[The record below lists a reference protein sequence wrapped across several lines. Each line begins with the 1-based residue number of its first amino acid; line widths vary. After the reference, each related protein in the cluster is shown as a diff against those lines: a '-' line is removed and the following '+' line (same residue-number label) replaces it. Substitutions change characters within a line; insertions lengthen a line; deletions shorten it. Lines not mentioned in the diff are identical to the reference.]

1 MYQEKKKIRRANGIK
16 CFLLILILLNSLTL
30 PEAFPD
36 ENKFDIDHFTL
47 NIEITPERHWLAGEA
62 RLRIRAGANGLK
74 FLSFYLRPTLHVKSV
89 KDGKDNTLV
98 FSQTNSKRIFPNSD
112 TSLVRVN
119 LDRELHEGETIDI
132 LVSYGGIFYM
142 SSDFDPKE
150 RRYNRAFSC
159 ITKEAAWLR
168 SIQLWYP
175 YIAQKSMPLTIKA
188 KVPSDWTVISNG
200 ELETISQE
208 QEKRIFV
215 FKEEKSSSLDIM
227 LFAAPYVSKSKKLSG
242 FHLTAYFFPHH
253 RDFIDPYLEKT
264 EEILNFYTQN
274 FGKPKAEKFN
284 IIEIGTGYGTG
295 TSAPF
300 GYAISSHLINL
311 DFTLLPHEIAHLWW
325 GETVSDNL
333 GKDSWLHE
341 GLSTFSD
348 YFFRSE
354 KAPNKE
360 AKRRVLFDMLNR
372 AIPIDNPKTLSI
384 LEGGAKHAP
393 EGFLIYERAA
403 FMLQTLKHILG
414 EELFFKALRSYIR
427 TFKDKKAD
435 TAGFIQV
442 INSVSQRNLNG
453 FFDFYLRGER
463 PPRYRVKFKNKRG
476 QITGTLYQDHVPK
489 YFRMPLT
496 LEFITNQRSF
506 RKNIEMIGQRRTFS
520 YSLEKKE
527 AVSRILID
535 PDFDVLAVREVLED
549 RWKARDLRLNAA
561 KRKNFDLVKP
571 LLFALLEKHP
581 DNVYILHEAAQF
593 AFSQEKWEKGI
604 EFYKKILSLEPHNF
618 TFVALANIAGAYEM
632 MGHWKMQRFYL
643 EKALSRGSS
652 MYSLMRKLRD
662 VLENL
667 KE

>member
-1 MYQEKKKIRRANGIK
+1 
-16 CFLLILILLNSLTL
+16 
-30 PEAFPD
+30 
-36 ENKFDIDHFTL
+36 
-47 NIEITPERHWLAGEA
+47 
-62 RLRIRAGANGLK
+62 
-74 FLSFYLRPTLHVKSV
+74 
-89 KDGKDNTLV
+89 
-98 FSQTNSKRIFPNSD
+98 
-112 TSLVRVN
+112 
-119 LDRELHEGETIDI
+119 
-132 LVSYGGIFYM
+132 
-142 SSDFDPKE
+142 
-150 RRYNRAFSC
+150 
-159 ITKEAAWLR
+159 
-168 SIQLWYP
+168 
-175 YIAQKSMPLTIKA
+175 
-188 KVPSDWTVISNG
+188 
-200 ELETISQE
+200 
-208 QEKRIFV
+208 
-215 FKEEKSSSLDIM
+215 
-227 LFAAPYVSKSKKLSG
+227 
-242 FHLTAYFFPHH
+242 
-253 RDFIDPYLEKT
+253 
-264 EEILNFYTQN
+264 
-274 FGKPKAEKFN
+274 
-284 IIEIGTGYGTG
+284 
-295 TSAPF
+295 
-300 GYAISSHLINL
+300 
-311 DFTLLPHEIAHLWW
+311 
-325 GETVSDNL
+325 
-333 GKDSWLHE
+333 
-341 GLSTFSD
+341 
-348 YFFRSE
+348 
-354 KAPNKE
+354 
-360 AKRRVLFDMLNR
+360 MLNR

-414 EELFFKALRSYIR
+414 EELFFKALRSYIE
-427 TFKDKKAD
+427 TFEDKKAD

-442 INSVSQRNLNG
+442 INSVSQRNLNE

-571 LLFALLEKHP
+571 LLFALLEKYP

-593 AFSQEKWEKGI
+593 TFSQEKWEKGI

-618 TFVALANIAGAYEM
+618 TFVALANVAGAYEM
-632 MGHWKMQRFYL
+632 MGDRKMQRLYL

-662 VLENL
+662 MLENL